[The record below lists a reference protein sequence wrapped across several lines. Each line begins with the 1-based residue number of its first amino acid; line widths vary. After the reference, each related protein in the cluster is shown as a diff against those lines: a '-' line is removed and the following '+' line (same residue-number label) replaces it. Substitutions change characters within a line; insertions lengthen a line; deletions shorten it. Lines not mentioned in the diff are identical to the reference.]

1 MKTGKEVYVQKN
13 SIVSAAKETG
23 SLSIIHLLY
32 NDSSNNFAV
41 VTVDHNIIIH
51 SLETFDCLK
60 QVNSFF
66 KNNNKID
73 ILYNKQVL

>member
-32 NDSSNNFAV
+32 NDNSNNFAV

-66 KNNNKID
+66 KK
-73 ILYNKQVL
+73 